1 MYSLEIGMRKTDY
14 SLREKLEGIG
24 LIIAILTV
32 VGLVECVVL
41 ADYTPPKQDMP
52 GVFHLR

>member
-1 MYSLEIGMRKTDY
+1 MRKTDY